1 MIENNEV
8 LSNSVDCKFRN
19 TIVNLLLEINDESNL
34 WELWIGRSIPSIK
47 RDCSI
52 EEPMVTKDNCW
63 L

>member
-34 WELWIGRSIPSIK
+34 
-47 RDCSI
+47 
-52 EEPMVTKDNCW
+52 
-63 L
+63 